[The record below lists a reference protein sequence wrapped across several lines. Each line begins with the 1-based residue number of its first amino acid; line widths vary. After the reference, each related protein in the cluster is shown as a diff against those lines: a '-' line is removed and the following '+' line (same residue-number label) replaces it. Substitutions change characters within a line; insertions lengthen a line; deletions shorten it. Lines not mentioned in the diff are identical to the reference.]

1 MHVQRPRQALWST
14 FCANRII
21 SCETEN
27 FYCAAPMQQAKGPL
41 HQNSKPDP
49 LLSQAYTVICQVHPA
64 NTYVHCAGKFNAVVG
79 ENLSLKGQCHK
90 IFCSGFLWIFS
101 PPPPAPE
108 NNSSVILKFLKILG
122 DIRKWRCTIGIND
135 TGGKFCHRYRWCRW
149 YWWQIMGTISDCL
162 HLKVN
167 LKEEVYL
174 HVNSTNQRYP
184 NKIIKT
190 FLIEDF
196 FHLPPVLTILGVHL
210 ELWISMN
217 FLKHLKRP

>member
-1 MHVQRPRQALWST
+1 
-14 FCANRII
+14 
-21 SCETEN
+21 
-27 FYCAAPMQQAKGPL
+27 MQ
-41 HQNSKPDP
+41 
-49 LLSQAYTVICQVHPA
+49 LL
-64 NTYVHCAGKFNAVVG
+64 GK
-79 ENLSLKGQCHK
+79 NLSLKGQ
-90 IFCSGFLWIFS
+90 FTRFLLRFFHES
-101 PPPPAPE
+101 FPPAPPALE
-108 NNSSVILKFLKILG
+108 NNNRFILKFLKILG

-184 NKIIKT
+184 NKIIKP

-196 FHLPPVLTILGVHL
+196 FHLPPVLTILVVHL

-217 FLKHLKRP
+217 FFKNLKRP